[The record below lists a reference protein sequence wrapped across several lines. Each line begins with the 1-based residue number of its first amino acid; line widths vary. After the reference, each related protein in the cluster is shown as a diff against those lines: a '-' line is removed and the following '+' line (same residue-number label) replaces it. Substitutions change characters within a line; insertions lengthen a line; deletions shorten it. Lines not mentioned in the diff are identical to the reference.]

1 MMNSM
6 YAMMKPELQAKRM
19 SHKQKHAKMTPA
31 QRMKHMK
38 QMEAE
43 KMAKLHKKLSPA
55 ELAKHK
61 KQMAHESSAK
71 DMSMDQGRSEKMPEA
86 SEY

>member
-31 QRMKHMK
+31 QRMKH
-38 QMEAE
+38 
-43 KMAKLHKKLSPA
+43 
-55 ELAKHK
+55 K
-61 KQMAHESSAK
+61 KQMAYESSAK
-71 DMSMDQGRSEKMPEA
+71 DMRMDQGRSEKMPEA